1 MAGIAITLAGNFSK
15 LDELKNKTQ
24 RTADSIKSAFGSNI
38 GKAAFASL
46 SVAAGAAFA
55 TVVAGMKSAIE
66 AGGELSDMVARTGA
80 DGAKLFVMQRAF
92 ENAGIAAS
100 RVPDVLNKMQK
111 ALAGLNEEGGRV
123 TDRVFRDLG
132 LSVSQLQ
139 AMDPAAAFESISKA
153 LAAVENPAKRAALGM
168 EIFGKSAGQLL
179 VMMTDS
185 NALDTAREQVG
196 ELADTLAANAN
207 QLDAVADSMGLFQ
220 VKVQQ
225 VGAEVAVAL
234 LPQLTQLSQLLNETD
249 FSAVGGG
256 IGILAENMVSFG
268 EALSEVAKYAPLM
281 IAMQK
286 LIDVT
291 IGNRSDEAARAKAMN
306 DALIAADPDY
316 MTTNTPVGKRRGA
329 SATGYVEQTPEERA
343 AIEAEAAKEAAASEK
358 AAKAAEKKAAAEAKM
373 AAKKEESRAAAAEEY
388 RLEKAII
395 DARIAGDAERLAALE
410 REKKIREEMARLES
424 AGFTAAEARKPAEAK
439 VDAEAKAAEMEKRDE
454 ALRQAKEERSRQ
466 QEQLA
471 GKVNDARSRLDALQY
486 ESSIGAISS
495 MQRIGGGGGAVASG
509 LDYARQAADLQ
520 REANSYLRQLIDLS
534 RREVE
539 V

>member
-24 RTADSIKSAFGSNI
+24 RTAASIKSAFGSNI

-80 DGAKLFVMQRAF
+80 DGAKLFVLQRAF
-92 ENAGIAAS
+92 ENAGMAAS
-100 RVPDVLNKMQK
+100 QVPAVLNKMQK
-111 ALAGLNEEGGRV
+111 ALAGLNEEGDRV
-123 TDRVFRDLG
+123 TERVFRDLG

-139 AMDPAAAFESISKA
+139 SMDPADAFAEISRA
-153 LAAVENPAKRAALGM
+153 LSAVEDPAKRAALGM

-179 VMMTDS
+179 VMMTD
-185 NALDTAREQVG
+185 AKAIDTAREQVG
-196 ELADTLAANAN
+196 DLADTLSENAN

-234 LPQLTQLSQLLNETD
+234 LPQLTELSQMLNETD
-249 FSAVGGG
+249 FSAVGGA
-256 IGILAENMVSFG
+256 IGILAEKVVSFG

-286 LIDVT
+286 LADIT
-291 IGNRSDEAARAKAMN
+291 IGVDLDEEDIKKAREMAETWAKNDPMHGKSRTEVAAEKEQAIAK
-306 DALIAADPDY
+306 DKETAAA
-316 MTTNTPVGKRRGA
+316 VA
-329 SATGYVEQTPEERA
+329 SAKESEK
-343 AIEAEAAKEAAASEK
+343 AKAASEK
-358 AAKAAEKKAAAEAKM
+358 AAKTAEQKAAAERK
-373 AAKKEESRAAAAEEY
+373 AAEEKEKARAAAAEEY

-395 DARIAGDAERLAALE
+395 DARLAGDAERLAALE

-424 AGFTAAEARKPAEAK
+424 GGFTAAEARKPAEAK
-439 VDAEAKAAEMEKRDE
+439 VDAEKQAADREQRLQQAQDEKTRM
-454 ALRQAKEERSRQ
+454 

-471 GKVNDARSRLDALQY
+471 GKVNDARGRLDSLQY

-520 REANSYLRQLIDLS
+520 REANGYLRQLIDIS